1 MSGASRALARHRPH
15 PDGFDPAMLDLRRAA
30 RLSAGAGLLPLRE
43 IVALVAAIAAARHRW
58 ETWEKWEP
66 FRPVDFPD
74 SPISRKIISRARVGW
89 PKGFPCFPGFP
100 RPGPPIPR
108 KPAEISH
115 S

>member
-1 MSGASRALARHRPH
+1 
-15 PDGFDPAMLDLRRAA
+15 
-30 RLSAGAGLLPLRE
+30 LPLRE

-66 FRPVDFPD
+66 FRPVDFPN

-100 RPGPPIPR
+100 RPEPPIPR
-108 KPAEISH
+108 KPAEIMQIPTEAGRGFRFDVGQRSDLKPATIPI
-115 S
+115 